1 MKTVEPKAVMNA
13 GSNPLSTA
21 GDDAYLDTLT
31 VDRVQEG
38 FRSGAFTAESLVR
51 ACLQR
56 IERFNGHYNAVI
68 ALNLHAVDEARR
80 IDRRRGAG
88 ERLGPLAGV
97 PIVVK
102 DTMDMAGLP
111 TTGGWSALCAKRGGI
126 DLVPERDAPVVARM
140 RRAGA
145 IILGKTNVPMLSH
158 SGSHA
163 NTSWAGP
170 TLNAAMPDR
179 MPGASSAGTATAV
192 AAGMAVLGLAEET
205 GGSIQNPAAAQALV
219 GVRPSLGLVPN
230 VGILPLSSNRDVV
243 GPIARC
249 VRDAALCLE
258 VLAGYSPEDPKTL
271 AGVGRQ
277 PERGYAAALSADAL
291 QGARFGLYGPGW
303 REQALS
309 AETMDLYE
317 QACAELR
324 GRGAELVNDPF
335 AGTAFSSLRAPTPPS
350 TSFDARGLESLPN
363 DLHKYFERLGP
374 GAPIAGFA
382 DFARLAEKERLFEP
396 AGMFGS
402 LFNLPQFR
410 AVFED
415 PATPPD
421 LSAFMAAKA
430 AYLRLF
436 AQVLSEHK
444 LDAMVL
450 PQMRAELPP
459 LHGTG
464 MIEGTAVGEVNIAGL
479 PAVNVPAGHYASG
492 APFSLIFIG
501 NQWCEAELLA
511 YAHSYETATRHR
523 RIPELASGR

>member
-1 MKTVEPKAVMNA
+1 MTRIVSRSAMNEA
-13 GSNPLSTA
+13 AKGLPA
-21 GDDAYLDTLT
+21 APDDAYLETLT

-38 FRSGAFTAESLVR
+38 FRSGALTAESLVR
-51 ACLQR
+51 ACLRR
-56 IERFNGHYNAVI
+56 IERLNGHYNAVI
-68 ALNLHAVDEARR
+68 FLNLNAIDEARQ
-80 IDRRRGAG
+80 IDRRREAG
-88 ERLGPLAGV
+88 EHLGPLAGV

-102 DTMDMAGLP
+102 DTMDVAGLP
-111 TTGGWSALCAKRGGI
+111 TTGGWSQLCAKMGGV

-140 RRAGA
+140 RQAGA

-170 TLNAAMPDR
+170 TLNAAIAGR
-179 MPGASSAGTATAV
+179 APGASSAGTATAV

-205 GGSIQNPAAAQALV
+205 GGSIQNPAAAQDLV
-219 GVRPSLGLVPN
+219 GVRPTLGLVPN
-230 VGILPLSSNRDVV
+230 VGILPLSGNRDVV
-243 GPIARC
+243 GPLARC
-249 VRDAALCLE
+249 VRDAALCLD

-271 AGVGRQ
+271 AGVGHV
-277 PERGYAAALSADAL
+277 PERGYASALRADAL
-291 QGARFGLYGPGW
+291 RGARFGLYGPGW
-303 REQALS
+303 REQSLS
-309 AETMDLYE
+309 AETAALYE
-317 QACAELR
+317 QKCAELR
-324 GRGAELVNDPF
+324 RLGAELVDDPF

-350 TSFDARGLESLPN
+350 KNFDARGLESLPH

-374 GAPIAGFA
+374 DAPITNFV
-382 DFARLAEKERLFEP
+382 DFARLAEKERLFDPE
-396 AGMFGS
+396 GMFGF

-415 PATPPD
+415 PSSPPD
-421 LSAFMAAKA
+421 LSEFMAAKA

-436 AQVLSEHK
+436 TRVLAQHK

-450 PQMRAELPP
+450 PQMRAEVPSLY
-459 LHGTG
+459 GTE

-501 NQWCEAELLA
+501 DQWRETELLA
-511 YAHSYETATRHR
+511 YAGAYETATRHR
-523 RIPELASGR
+523 RVPDVVTFG